1 MLLACDVCTL
11 QAKFEEKIEKL
22 KNSSQI
28 FELAFDRNVRSLPSS
43 LFPWID
49 NFVNTQGCIWPPTSE
64 DIPKIVTT
72 QNLKFLKYMY
82 INFVKQNVYLII
94 YSAEYKSW
102 PILKPSLLIY
112 WQVAQDF
119 ENMHKICES
128 EGRSLTAFI

>member
-1 MLLACDVCTL
+1 
-11 QAKFEEKIEKL
+11 
-22 KNSSQI
+22 
-28 FELAFDRNVRSLPSS
+28 
-43 LFPWID
+43 
-49 NFVNTQGCIWPPTSE
+49 
-64 DIPKIVTT
+64 
-72 QNLKFLKYMY
+72 MY

-128 EGRSLTAFI
+128 ESRSLTAFI